1 VYSNY
6 SIFGDDFV
14 FVVGSSDFLNENQED
29 GLGII
34 LVCKYSSENINLNV
48 SANGYRFSEGQ
59 EPQNF
64 SQTNQREYLPES
76 VGFSASTRKVHEK
89 HTSQTSY
96 EVDHEKKRNL
106 IKIKLWEGLAVGCL
120 CLSLLKLSTFSM
132 SR

>member
-1 VYSNY
+1 MYSNY
-6 SIFGDDFV
+6 SIFRDDFV
-14 FVVGSSDFLNENQED
+14 F
-29 GLGII
+29 LGIN
-34 LVCKYSSENINLNV
+34 LVPKYGSENNNLNV
-48 SANGYRFSEGQ
+48 SATGYRFSEGQ